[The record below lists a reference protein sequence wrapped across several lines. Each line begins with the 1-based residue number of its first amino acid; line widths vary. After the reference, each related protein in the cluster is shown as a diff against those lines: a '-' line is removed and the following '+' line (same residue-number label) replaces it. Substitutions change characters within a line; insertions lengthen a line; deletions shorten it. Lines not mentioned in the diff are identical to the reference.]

1 MKKFLEFIW
10 ELVGPLVTYVFVFF
24 LGMIM
29 FGWVLSLFGLLFL
42 FEPTTPTWLKWTIGV
57 FDSFCAI
64 MLMYSWIYGAWERV
78 YKQN

>member
-10 ELVGPLVTYVFVFF
+10 ELVGPLVTHIFMFVF
-24 LGMIM
+24 GMVM
-29 FGWVLSLFGLLFL
+29 FGWVLSLFGLLVF
-42 FEPTTPTWLKWTIGV
+42 FTPSPTWVRWVVGV

-64 MLMYSWIYGAWERV
+64 MIIYSWIYGAWERV